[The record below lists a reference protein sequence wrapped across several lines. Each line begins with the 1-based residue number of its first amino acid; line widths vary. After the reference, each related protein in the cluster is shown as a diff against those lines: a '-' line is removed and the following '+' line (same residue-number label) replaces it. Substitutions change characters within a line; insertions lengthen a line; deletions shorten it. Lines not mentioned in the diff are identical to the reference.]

1 MEGSRDAGLSPAF
14 VGAFSRGESELVE
27 VSGGGG
33 SERRG
38 AWGLTLLFSL
48 LQYFMDD
55 CKAKLLERVMERR
68 GEVEL
73 MPQQQRIKEV
83 VRERLELQGRFCSS
97 WPQALSIQAR
107 PQNLT
112 HTLRQRMEL
121 GDALW
126 QAVGGQGSGVE
137 VYVQK
142 GLLGMAY
149 QEAELFMLT
158 DFSPGFRDTWA
169 FLERR
174 LEGAE
179 RMKRS
184 AQEVGATP
192 QTVKATSSTSSVHLV
207 VME

>member
-1 MEGSRDAGLSPAF
+1 MKA
-14 VGAFSRGESELVE
+14 
-27 VSGGGG
+27 
-33 SERRG
+33 
-38 AWGLTLLFSL
+38 AWGLTLPFSL

-68 GEVEL
+68 AEVEL

-83 VRERLELQGRFCSS
+83 VRERLELQARFCSS

-107 PQNLT
+107 PHNLT

-121 GDALW
+121 GDVLW
-126 QAVGGQGSGVE
+126 QAVGGRGSGVE
-137 VYVQK
+137 MYVQK

-184 AQEVGATP
+184 ALEVGLAELLRVSTWRSRVLIIP
-192 QTVKATSSTSSVHLV
+192 NGAGGIVLTVRILRAKITRCIL
-207 VME
+207 